1 MGSLDQRYRRDE
13 NFVFRQ
19 IDSETILVPIKDNV
33 GDMGSIYN
41 LNATG
46 AFIWQQLD
54 GSQPLRAI
62 ADAVAQEFDVSVEQ
76 AQSDLQDFIDQL
88 EAIEAVKTG

>member
-1 MGSLDQRYRRDE
+1 MK
-13 NFVFRQ
+13 
-19 IDSETILVPIKDNV
+19 ILFSDRSTAK
-33 GDMGSIYN
+33 
-41 LNATG
+41 
-46 AFIWQQLD
+46 
-54 GSQPLRAI
+54 PLRAI